1 MLGCWL
7 SLCGSW
13 AVHGRLRVGNQKM
26 EQEGKPKPQILSIH
40 NMITLMYLYKIMYVC
55 AYRNVKISMYWSAY
69 LVWNQTF
76 KSVSFYFS
84 NNMLLW
90 TEHHFWRQNLKFK
103 SWLCVQQLDLFY
115 KSFLLSFFP
124 YPKTETILAMFWGS
138 NELTHGSTF

>member
-1 MLGCWL
+1 MYICVFKIYKTEKNKDHMLGCWL

-13 AVHGRLRVGNQKM
+13 AVHGRLTVGNQKM

-76 KSVSFYFS
+76 KSVSFPFS

-90 TEHHFWRQNLKFK
+90 TEHHFWRQDLSSNLGSASN
-103 SWLCVQQLDLFY
+103 SWTCFRSHFSWV
-115 KSFLLSFFP
+115 SFLIQ
-124 YPKTETILAMFWGS
+124 K
-138 NELTHGSTF
+138 